1 MSEVVSFKVKREV
14 KEKMLKYSKV
24 VNWSEE
30 LRRFVEERI
39 RELEALENIRKVI
52 NELEKAS
59 WSVPKGFSVR
69 SVRED
74 RDSS

>member
-1 MSEVVSFKVKREV
+1 MSEVVSFKVRREV

-24 VNWSEE
+24 INWSEE
-30 LRRFVEERI
+30 LRSFVEKRI
-39 RELEALENIRKVI
+39 RELEAQENILKVI

-59 WSVPKGFSVR
+59 WSVPQGFSTR